1 MLNFHIICN
10 SPVLHHLGNRKLVKD
25 NELWNQNTYS
35 DVGFSCFMLFNL
47 SSYTVND
54 PIVINSCRKIV
65 QCMVIFQLMSLNLF
79 WIQVI
84 SQACANDHR
93 NVKNDLVQKPR
104 KWLHFGFNVK
114 FPSLMLIAQAPSISP
129 SPNPAYFYF
138 FTASILFCCNMTLWD
153 KWN

>member
-10 SPVLHHLGNRKLVKD
+10 SLVLHHLGNRKLVKD

-54 PIVINSCRKIV
+54 PVVINSCRKIV

-114 FPSLMLIAQAPSISP
+114 FPSLMLIAQGPKHLSLSQPSLFLF
-129 SPNPAYFYF
+129 FYSKHF
-138 FTASILFCCNMTLWD
+138 VLL
-153 KWN
+153 